1 MSAKSGGVG
10 KVGRCGVRCLC
21 AGQHDFEAEYIHTKH
36 GAREIDELGEHMN
49 ELSGALEH
57 TISELKIANNELKRD
72 IKKKEEMVLKKNFR
86 C

>member
-1 MSAKSGGVG
+1 MRMVS
-10 KVGRCGVRCLC
+10 RL
-21 AGQHDFEAEYIHTKH
+21 DFEAEYIHTKH

-72 IKKKEEMVLKKNFR
+72 IKKKKK
-86 C
+86 